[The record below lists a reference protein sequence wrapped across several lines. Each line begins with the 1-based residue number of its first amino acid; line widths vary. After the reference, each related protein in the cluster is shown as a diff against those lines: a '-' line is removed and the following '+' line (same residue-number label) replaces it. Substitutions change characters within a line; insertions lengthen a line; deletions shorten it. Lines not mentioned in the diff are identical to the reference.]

1 MNRFFLN
8 SFALLSVSV
17 ATVAHA
23 ADLPVKAPPPAPA
36 VWSWTGFYVGGHVG
50 GLVGT
55 STFSNPYGSSVFGGT
70 VTTPG
75 FLSGLQIGYN
85 WTVAP
90 RWVLGL
96 EADGDYL
103 VSNGTSTCMQAS
115 GSIVGSNCRVRP
127 RALGTLTGRLGFV
140 PDLEGRTLVYGKGG
154 AAWSR
159 TDISV
164 NPNNANLAAEG
175 QDGQRFSLSGDPV
188 IQGNPTSR
196 SASAWGW
203 TVGAG
208 VERALTPA
216 WSASLEYDYYRFNGI
231 SVATPET
238 ISATLAGVV
247 TNIPVNSSTVTQDF
261 HVFKV
266 GLNYRWGADPS
277 ASWTAGYAP
286 VAMPVKARPF
296 VWAGGWDI
304 EAGGRYWYSSGRS
317 ENGNGIP
324 QVSRLT
330 YNDMSANSGE
340 LFGRVDTPS
349 NVFVKG
355 FAGLGS
361 IFTGKMNDEDWSLP
375 PDFLPN
381 PTAYEVTQADKITGS
396 LSYATADIGYDI
408 LRGPNYKVGPFVGYN
423 YFHANMNAI
432 GCTQLVQPPPNVCAP
447 ASPSGAMLISEKDTW
462 QSLRLGVAA
471 EAPVWDRFKISGDV
485 AYLPYVHYSGVD
497 THWARTLYFPSHG
510 EGLGVQSEVIL
521 SYLVTESFS
530 VGVGG
535 RYWAMWTTD
544 ASQSVSSSS
553 GPPGPYKAN
562 VERYGVFVQAA
573 YKFAQ

>member
-1 MNRFFLN
+1 MKRLCLGA
-8 SFALLSVSV
+8 FALVSISG

-36 VWSWTGFYVGGHVG
+36 LWNWTGLYVGGQVG

-55 STFSNPYGSSVFGGT
+55 STFSNPYGSSVFGGD

-90 RWVLGL
+90 RWVVGL

-115 GSIVGSNCRVRP
+115 GSIVGSNCKANP
-127 RALGTLTGRLGFV
+127 RALAALTGRLGFI
-140 PDLEGRTLVYGKGG
+140 PDPEGRTLVYGKGG
-154 AAWSR
+154 AAWGN
-159 TDISV
+159 TDTFIL
-164 NPNNANLAAEG
+164 PNNAGLNAEFG
-175 QDGQRFSLSGDPV
+175 GKRFALSGDDV
-188 IQGNPTSR
+188 IQGAPTNR

-216 WSASLEYDYYRFNGI
+216 WSANLEYDYYRFDGI
-231 SVATPET
+231 KVASPET
-238 ISATLAGVV
+238 INATLAGVV
-247 TNIPVNSSTVTQDF
+247 TNVPVNRSTVSQDF
-261 HVFKV
+261 HVFKI

-277 ASWTAGYAP
+277 AAWSAGYAP
-286 VAMPVKARPF
+286 VAMPVKARPV
-296 VWAGGWDI
+296 VWASGWDVD
-304 EAGGRYWYSSGRS
+304 AGVRYWYSSGRS
-317 ENGNGIP
+317 QNENGNP

-330 YNDMSANSGE
+330 YNGMSANSGE
-340 LFGRVDTPS
+340 IFGRIDTPL

-361 IFTGKMNDEDWSLP
+361 IFAGKMNDEDWSLP
-375 PDFLPN
+375 PGFLRD
-381 PTAYEVTQADKITGS
+381 PTAYEVTQSDKITGS
-396 LSYATADIGYDI
+396 LSYATVDIGYDV
-408 LRGPNYKVGPFVGYN
+408 LRGPNYKVGAFIGYN

-432 GCTQLVQPPPNVCAP
+432 GCTQLVQPPPSICAP
-447 ASPSGAMLISEKDTW
+447 AQPSSEMIISERDTW

-485 AYLPYVHYSGVD
+485 AYLPYVHFSGLD
-497 THWARTLYFPSHG
+497 THWQRMPIVYFPAHG
-510 EGLGVQSEVIL
+510 EGQGVQTEVLL

-535 RYWAMWTTD
+535 RYWAMWTLTAANSD
-544 ASQSVSSSS
+544 GS
-553 GPPGPYKAN
+553 GPWSTYKAN

-573 YKFAQ
+573 YKLY